1 MLRLGQR
8 RAECDRL
15 RGHFAR
21 TPVLV
26 TISTSNC
33 CFIVAILF
41 IVLCIFVDFFYWC
54 IFKMIKVDLFSRSK
68 FSLLSFEQPQT
79 FPGVT
84 KIMPNRFSRLLDTNT
99 QTPKPN
105 IYIAGCLF
113 MFLDWPRMYRWS
125 LNYRVVYLCTFLNAH
140 AEWGLTVSIVHC
152 AVPIYM
158 QSEYSCF

>member
-41 IVLCIFVDFFYWC
+41 IMLCIFVDFFYWC

-68 FSLLSFEQPQT
+68 FSLLSFEQTQT
-79 FPGVT
+79 FPGVMLN
-84 KIMPNRFSRLLDTNT
+84 KNYAESVQPFIGHKQPDT
-99 QTPKPN
+99 QTK
-105 IYIAGCLF
+105 YLYCWL
-113 MFLDWPRMYRWS
+113 S
-125 LNYRVVYLCTFLNAH
+125 LYVFRLATNV
-140 AEWGLTVSIVHC
+140 
-152 AVPIYM
+152 
-158 QSEYSCF
+158 